1 VPVTN
6 GPSGTKLFATCP
18 ENADKTL
25 ARAARC
31 RFTGA
36 MNRASTGEITE
47 LGQQAGTQTAGSYP
61 PGISTQFDES

>member
-1 VPVTN
+1 MPLEN
-6 GPSGTKLFATCP
+6 PFENRP
-18 ENADKTL
+18 EKADKTL

-36 MNRASTGEITE
+36 MNRASTEGMTE
-47 LGQQAGTQTAGSYP
+47 LGQQAGTQTAGSYL